1 MLKTF
6 DVAVGDIV
14 TTAGDYQ
21 PVEFSLPYLEP
32 GFMMVVKAKSNELK
46 NFWWFLSL
54 FTPKMW
60 VMIAAFNILMG
71 AVIWIIEGRDEDG
84 PNFIEVILFVFE
96 HSKISNHINLY
107 LT

>member
-1 MLKTF
+1 
-6 DVAVGDIV
+6 
-14 TTAGDYQ
+14 
-21 PVEFSLPYLEP
+21 
-32 GFMMVVKAKSNELK
+32 
-46 NFWWFLSL
+46 
-54 FTPKMW
+54 MW

>member
-46 NFWWFLSL
+46 NF
-54 FTPKMW
+54 
-60 VMIAAFNILMG
+60 
-71 AVIWIIEGRDEDG
+71 
-84 PNFIEVILFVFE
+84 
-96 HSKISNHINLY
+96 
-107 LT
+107 